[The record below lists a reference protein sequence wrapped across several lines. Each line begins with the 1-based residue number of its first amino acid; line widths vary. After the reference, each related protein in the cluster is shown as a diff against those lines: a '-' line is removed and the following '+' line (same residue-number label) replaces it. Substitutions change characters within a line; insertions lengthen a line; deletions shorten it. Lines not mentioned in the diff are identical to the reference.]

1 MTLTTVILGSLCF
14 GATVG
19 AGGMMLLSGRA
30 YEKGVKDAM
39 KKKAVKIAVSSV
51 DSSTFSNQHEEN

>member
-1 MTLTTVILGSLCF
+1 MILATAVLSLWF

-30 YEKGVKDAM
+30 YEKGVKDTM
-39 KKKAVKIAVSSV
+39 KKKAVKVAVSSV
-51 DSSTFSNQHEEN
+51 NSATFSNQHHEN

>member
-1 MTLTTVILGSLCF
+1 MILATAVLSLWF

-39 KKKAVKIAVSSV
+39 KKKAVKVAVSSIKPT
-51 DSSTFSNQHEEN
+51 TFSSQQHEN